1 MSCRRVSQKSPRV
14 FGYPEHVALHSPAG
28 RHPGDRIRAVRTAS
42 GVSLREFSRRIGI
55 SPATLSA
62 TENNRTGISVE
73 RLETIAAAL
82 GIHPSALL
90 EDGPVPGFDAPA
102 STDDRADAT
111 QAWRDFGGAEVVDP
125 VLDAALGCIVAKGYH
140 GCSIRDIADAAGL
153 SVASLYHHHE
163 SKQGMLVELFDQTMN
178 ELLDRAAGA
187 RDDAGGDPVQAFT
200 LMVESLVLY
209 HSYRRRLSFLGATE
223 MRSLVEPNRRRIA
236 DRRVALQ
243 RMFDAE
249 VDRAAAAGRFGA
261 PRPRDAARAVV
272 GLCIGV
278 ADWYDPDGPD
288 TPEQIAALYTRY
300 ALNLVGARR

>member
-1 MSCRRVSQKSPRV
+1 MV
-14 FGYPEHVALHSPAG
+14 EHSPSG
-28 RHPGDRIRAVRTAS
+28 RHPGARIRSARMTS

-62 TENNRTGISVE
+62 TENERTGISVE

-82 GIHPSALL
+82 GIHPSTLL
-90 EDGPVPGFDAPA
+90 EDGPPPAFDEPA
-102 STDDRADAT
+102 NTDDDAGT
-111 QAWRDFGGAEVVDP
+111 SRAWRDFGGAEVADP
-125 VLDAALGCIVAKGYH
+125 VLDAALSCIVAKGYH

-163 SKQGMLVELFDQTMN
+163 SKQAMLVDLFDQTMT

-187 RDDAGGDPVQAFT
+187 RDDAGGDPVRAFT

-243 RMFDAE
+243 RMFDTE
-249 VDRAAAAGRFGA
+249 IDRAAAQGRFGA
-261 PRPRDAARAVV
+261 PRPRDASRAVV

-288 TPEQIAALYTRY
+288 TPERIAALYTRY
-300 ALNLVGARR
+300 ALNLVGARP